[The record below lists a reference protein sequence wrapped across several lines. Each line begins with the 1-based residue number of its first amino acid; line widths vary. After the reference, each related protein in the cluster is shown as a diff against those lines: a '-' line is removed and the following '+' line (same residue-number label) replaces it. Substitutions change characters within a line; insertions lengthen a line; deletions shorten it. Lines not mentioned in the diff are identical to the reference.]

1 MSSEKK
7 SGVIEVYSPI
17 TQKKIGE
24 VKSHTLEEAK
34 EAIKRAKEA
43 QKYWSSL
50 SLTERCDKLLDFADV
65 LYKRA
70 EEVAQLIS
78 SENGKTIYE
87 AYMFEIIPVLHL
99 TSYFA
104 KNAERILAPKKI
116 SIAVFKNKASYVHYK
131 PRGTI
136 LVISPWNF
144 PLSIPAGEVIMGLI
158 AGNAVI
164 LKPASL
170 TPLIAVKLRELFD
183 EAGLNKDIFQVIT
196 GPGALGSQMI
206 ESGEINYVNFTGST
220 RVGREVASLCGKM
233 LIPCSMEL
241 GGKDPAIVCR
251 DADLDAAARSVVW
264 GAFGNSGQVCASI
277 ERAYV
282 HESIFDDFV
291 QRVVEITK
299 SLRQENP
306 LENPDAD
313 IGAMTDKNQIK
324 VVERHVEEAKAK
336 GAIILTGGKR
346 SKVGEMFF
354 EPTVMIN
361 VDDSMPA
368 VCEETFGP
376 LLPIMKFKTED
387 EAIERANNSKYGLT
401 ACVYTRDQE
410 RGRKI
415 AERLEAGTV
424 MINDTL
430 MTHAYP
436 ETPWMGVKESGIGRV
451 HSDDG
456 LRDLCQAY
464 HINYDVI
471 PMKNMVWYPYSREKL
486 NRFFA
491 MIGIIDK
498 RSTLTEKIQSIKNL
512 ISGSKE

>member
-7 SGVIEVYSPI
+7 SNVIEVYSPL
-17 TQKKIGE
+17 TLKKIGE
-24 VKSHTLEEAK
+24 VKSFTLEEAK
-34 EAIKRAKEA
+34 DGIRRAKEA
-43 QKYWSSL
+43 QKYWGSL
-50 SLTERCDKLLDFADV
+50 SIAERCEKMLDFADV
-65 LYKRA
+65 LYNRA
-70 EEVAQLIS
+70 EEVAKLIS

-104 KNAERILAPKKI
+104 RNAERILAPRKI
-116 SIAVFKNKASYVHYK
+116 PIAVFKNRASYIHYK

-164 LKPASL
+164 HKPASL

-196 GPGALGSQMI
+196 GPGSLGSQMI
-206 ESGEINYVNFTGST
+206 ETGEINYVNFTGST
-220 RVGREVASLCGKM
+220 KVGREVASLCGKM

-241 GGKDPAIVCR
+241 GGKDAAIVCR

-264 GAFGNSGQVCASI
+264 GAFANSGQICASI
-277 ERAYV
+277 ERVYV
-282 HESIFDDFV
+282 HEGIFDDFV
-291 QRVVEITK
+291 QKVVEITK
-299 SLRQENP
+299 SLRQDNP
-306 LENPDAD
+306 IENPDAD

-324 VVERHVEEAKAK
+324 VVERHIEDAKAK

-346 SKVGEMFF
+346 SKIGEMFF

-368 VCEETFGP
+368 SCEETFGP

-387 EAIERANNSKYGLT
+387 EAIERANNSCYGLT

-410 RGRKI
+410 RGRRI

-424 MINDTL
+424 MINDAL
-430 MTHAYP
+430 MTHAFP

-464 HINYDVI
+464 HVNYEVI
-471 PMKNMVWYPYSREKL
+471 PMKNMVWYPYSMEKV

-491 MIGIIDK
+491 MVGLIDR
-498 RSTLTEKIQSIKNL
+498 RSSFREKLKGIKNL
-512 ISGSKE
+512 ISGSRG